1 MALAPIGGEPL
12 RAAAGADTAGAG
24 TAVAGGPP
32 GSRITRPVWVTVQ
45 RFFGPAVTRVW
56 SFSVVLALVASAIVF
71 LGFGGIPRIPEPL
84 IIPWPLIALGFYLA
98 EINVVEVHFRR
109 ETHAFTLSEV
119 PTVIG
124 LFFLTPFEYLAALLI
139 GSGLA
144 LRLHQH
150 QPPIRLFLNLAY
162 YFLIGGLSVVIFH
175 GLGEFTGAPTP
186 RDWAATFAATLTS
199 CVLGSLVI
207 ATAISLSG
215 GAPQYQKLPEMLRFA
230 GGVALANTS
239 LALLAVTL
247 LWREPWSLWLL
258 GLPVLAIFIAYR
270 AYVSER
276 EKGQRLEL
284 LYESSRIL
292 QRTPELDSALV
303 ALLEHTREM
312 FRAER
317 AEIILYPSAQETTA
331 LRTATGIDQ
340 QTTTMVPIAIAE
352 YDPVHRRITAEGR
365 AFRHQPQPA
374 GAGGVRELMAC
385 PLAGEER
392 LIGVMII
399 TNRIAE
405 GTTFGDDDL
414 RLLETIGNQVATALE
429 NGQLEQSLAE
439 LSRLKEQLRHQ
450 AYHDP
455 LTNLANRALFA
466 EQVEATL
473 ERREAGGVPVVLF
486 LDLDDFKL
494 VNDTQGHAAG
504 DHLLVAVAERIVA
517 CVRDQDIAA
526 RLGGD
531 EFGILMI
538 DRSGLDD
545 AITVAGRLLDTL
557 TAPFLIQGREL
568 LIGASI
574 GIAAARPGGEPAEEL
589 LRNADVAMYTAKATG
604 KHRFAVFEP
613 TMHAALVAR
622 HELSSELSRSVARG
636 ELEVFYQPIVDLR
649 TSTVT
654 GVEALTRWRHP
665 TRGFV
670 PPDEFIRLAE
680 DSGAILAL
688 GRWVLHTAAS
698 QVVRWQERL
707 GSRLTLSVNL
717 SPSELQQAAFIG
729 EVEAILEQTRL
740 EPNLL
745 VLEMTETA
753 MFQDAQ
759 TTIHKLEALRRRG
772 VRIAVDDFGTGYSSL
787 GYLRRFPVDILKIAR
802 DFLANDEP
810 AETPADKPAVEIDLA
825 GLPGGADDRNG
836 VDPADPW
843 AFAHAIVALG
853 QTLGLSIVAE
863 GIETSDQLDRL
874 RSLGCDLGQGYLF
887 LAPVDALTFGDFLAA
902 ALPASTSGTVA
913 AIEPQPAG
921 LPQGGAPVAGAS

>member
-1 MALAPIGGEPL
+1 MAKLTLDSPRGEDAARAPIVEP
-12 RAAAGADTAGAG
+12 
-24 TAVAGGPP
+24 VGP
-32 GSRITRPVWVTVQ
+32 RIRRPVWLTVQ
-45 RFFGPAVTRVW
+45 RFFGPAASRVW
-56 SFSVVLALVASAIVF
+56 TFSIALAVVGTAIVI
-71 LGFGGIPRIPEPL
+71 LGFGGIARIPEPFQ
-84 IIPWPLIALGFYLA
+84 INIPWPVIALGFYLA

-109 ETHAFTLSEV
+109 ETHSFTLSEV
-119 PTVIG
+119 PAVIG
-124 LFFLTPFEYLAALLI
+124 LFFLSPLEYIAALLI

-150 QPPIRLFLNLAY
+150 QPPIRLVLNLAY
-162 YFLIGGLSVVIFH
+162 YLLIGGLSVVIFH
-175 GLGEFTGAPTP
+175 GLGQFIGAPTP

-258 GLPVLAIFIAYR
+258 ALPVLAIFIAYR

-317 AEIILYPSAQETTA
+317 AEIILYPSAQEATA
-331 LRTATGIDQ
+331 LRTACGIDQ
-340 QTTTMVPIAIAE
+340 PTATMVPVTISDS
-352 YDPVHRRITAEGR
+352 DPVHSRIAADGR
-365 AFRHQPQPA
+365 AFRHQPQPE
-374 GAGGVRELMAC
+374 GAGGIRELMAC
-385 PLAGEER
+385 PLAGESR

-405 GTTFGDDDL
+405 GTSFGDDDL

-473 ERREAGGVPVVLF
+473 ESREAGGVPVVLF
-486 LDLDDFKL
+486 LDLDDFKI
-494 VNDTQGHAAG
+494 VNDTQGHATG
-504 DHLLVAVAERIVA
+504 DRLLVAVAERIIA
-517 CVRDQDIAA
+517 CVREHDVAA

-538 DRSGLDD
+538 DHSGLDD
-545 AITVAGRLLDTL
+545 AITIAGRLLDTL

-574 GIAAARPGGEPAEEL
+574 GIAAARPSGERAEEL

-636 ELEVFYQPIVDLR
+636 ELEVFYQPIVDLK
-649 TSTVT
+649 TLTVT

-698 QVVRWQERL
+698 QVVRWRDEL
-707 GSRLTLSVNL
+707 GGRLTLSVNL

-729 EVEAILEQTRL
+729 EVEAILTQTRL
-740 EPNLL
+740 EPSDL

-759 TTIHKLEALRRRG
+759 TTIHKLDALRRRG

-802 DFLANDEP
+802 DFLASDAPPPVEERASRTTKSAKSSAP
-810 AETPADKPAVEIDLA
+810 ALDAPADREA
-825 GLPGGADDRNG
+825 
-836 VDPADPW
+836 ADPW

-863 GIETSDQLDRL
+863 GIETQDQLERL
-874 RSLGCDLGQGYLF
+874 RSLGCDFGQGYLF
-887 LAPVDALTFGDFLAA
+887 LKPVDAVRFRFFLQGAWPTALTEG
-902 ALPASTSGTVA
+902 PNVA
-913 AIEPQPAG
+913 AGG
-921 LPQGGAPVAGAS
+921 LPRFIHEGASSTIRAS

>member
-1 MALAPIGGEPL
+1 LARPNDL
-12 RAAAGADTAGAG
+12 
-24 TAVAGGPP
+24 PP
-32 GSRITRPVWVTVQ
+32 GGAEAARLIAGLRLARPFQRTAQRI
-45 RFFGPAVTRVW
+45 FGPAAFRVW
-56 SFSVVLALVASAIVF
+56 SFSLLLAVTGAAII
-71 LGFGGIPRIPEPL
+71 LAGFRGITPLPEPL
-84 IIPWPLIALGFYLA
+84 RIPWPVIALGFYLA

-119 PTVIG
+119 PTVLG
-124 LFFLTPFEYLAALLI
+124 LFLLSPFEYLAALIL
-139 GSGLA
+139 GSALA
-144 LRLHQH
+144 LRFHLR
-150 QPPIRLFLNLAY
+150 QPTIRLVLNLAY
-162 YFLIGGLSVVIFH
+162 YLLIGALSVVIFH
-175 GLGEFTGAPTP
+175 GIGEFSGAPTP
-186 RDWAATFAATLTS
+186 RDWIATFATTLTT
-199 CVLGSLVI
+199 CVLGALVI

-215 GAPQYQKLPEMLRFA
+215 GAPQYEKLPEMLRFA

-239 LALLAVTL
+239 IALLAVTL
-247 LWREPWSLWLL
+247 LWREPWALWLL
-258 GLPVLAIFIAYR
+258 GLPVLAIFVAYR

-317 AEIILYPSAQETTA
+317 AEIILYPSAQEETA
-331 LRTATGIDQ
+331 LRTSCGLGQETAAMIPVEIRAD
-340 QTTTMVPIAIAE
+340 
-352 YDPVHRRITAEGR
+352 DPVHRRVAADGR
-365 AFRHQPQPA
+365 AFRHQPPVPEA
-374 GAGGVRELMAC
+374 ENGVRELMAC
-385 PLAGEER
+385 PLAGESR
-392 LIGVMII
+392 LIGAMVV

-405 GTTFGDDDL
+405 GTNFGDDDL

-466 EQVEATL
+466 EQVIATL
-473 ERREAGGVPVVLF
+473 ERREPGGVPVVLF

-494 VNDTQGHAAG
+494 VNDTQGHATG
-504 DHLLVAVAERIVA
+504 DRLLVAVAERIIA
-517 CVRDQDIAA
+517 CVRGEDVAA

-545 AITVAGRLLDTL
+545 AITVAGRLLDAL
-557 TAPFLIQGREL
+557 AAPFLIQGREL
-568 LIGASI
+568 LVGVSI
-574 GIAAARPGGEPAEEL
+574 GIAAARPSGERADEL

-649 TSTVT
+649 TGSVM

-665 TRGFV
+665 ARGFI

-688 GRWVLHTAAS
+688 GRWVLHTAAT
-698 QVVRWQERL
+698 QIVQWQEEFGRQ
-707 GSRLTLSVNL
+707 LTVSVNL
-717 SPSELQQAAFIG
+717 SPSELQQAGFIA
-729 EVEAILEQTRL
+729 EVDAILDQTRL
-740 EPNLL
+740 DPHGL

-759 TTIHKLEALRRRG
+759 TTISKLELLRGRG

-802 DFLANDEP
+802 DFMANEDGSKSSLLTDLA
-810 AETPADKPAVEIDLA
+810 APADGALA
-825 GLPGGADDRNG
+825 TRSA
-836 VDPADPW
+836 DPADPW

-853 QTLGLSIVAE
+853 QTLGLRIVAE
-863 GIETSDQLDRL
+863 GIETAAQWETL

-887 LAPVDALTFGDFLAA
+887 LAPVDAKAFGAYLRTQWPQPVPAISAPAA
-902 ALPASTSGTVA
+902 QAVSSGRTPGAAPAS
-913 AIEPQPAG
+913 
-921 LPQGGAPVAGAS
+921 

>member
-1 MALAPIGGEPL
+1 VPMNERVVRPIWQ
-12 RAAAGADTAGAG
+12 TA
-24 TAVAGGPP
+24 
-32 GSRITRPVWVTVQ
+32 Q
-45 RFFGPAVTRVW
+45 RFFGPAASRVW
-56 SFSVVLALVASAIVF
+56 TFTVMLALAGTAIMI
-71 LGFGGIPRIPEPL
+71 LGFGGIPRIAEPFQ
-84 IIPWPLIALGFYLA
+84 IPWPVIAVAFYVA

-124 LFFLTPFEYLAALLI
+124 LFFLSPFEYIAALLV

-144 LRLHQH
+144 LIVHQK

-162 YFLIGGLSVVIFH
+162 YFLIGGISVVIFH
-175 GLGEFTGAPTP
+175 GLGQFGGAPTP
-186 RDWAATFAATLTS
+186 RDWAATFAATLTT
-199 CVLGSLVI
+199 CVVGSLVI

-239 LALLAVTL
+239 VALLAVTL

-258 GLPVLAIFIAYR
+258 GLPVLAIFVAYR

-292 QRTPELDSALV
+292 QRVPELDSALV

-317 AEIILYPSAQETTA
+317 AEIILYPSAQEATA
-331 LRTATGIDQ
+331 LRTASGIGQ
-340 QTTTMVPIAIAE
+340 PTTTMVPITIAE
-352 YDPVHRRITAEGR
+352 DDPVHHRIAADGR
-365 AFRHQPQPA
+365 AYRHQNPESID
-374 GAGGVRELMAC
+374 GVRELMAC
-385 PLAGEER
+385 PLAGESR
-392 LIGVMII
+392 MIGVMII

-405 GTTFGDDDL
+405 GTNFGDDDL

-466 EQVEATL
+466 EQVEAVL
-473 ERREAGGVPVVLF
+473 ERREPGGVPVVLF

-494 VNDTQGHAAG
+494 VNDTQGHATG
-504 DHLLVAVAERIVA
+504 DRLLVAVAERIIA
-517 CVRDQDIAA
+517 CVRGEDVAA

-545 AITVAGRLLDTL
+545 AINVAGRLLETL

-568 LIGASI
+568 AIGASI
-574 GIAAARPGGEPAEEL
+574 GIAAARPAGEHADEL

-636 ELEVFYQPIVDLR
+636 ELEVFYQPIVDLQ
-649 TSTVT
+649 SGDVV
-654 GVEALTRWRHP
+654 GVEALTRWQHP
-665 TRGFV
+665 VRGFV

-698 QVVRWQERL
+698 QVVRWQEQL
-707 GSRLTLSVNL
+707 GRSLSLSVNL

-729 EVEAILEQTRL
+729 EVEAILAQTRL
-740 EPNLL
+740 APEHL

-759 TTIHKLEALRRRG
+759 TTITKLESLRRRG

-787 GYLRRFPVDILKIAR
+787 GYLRRFPVDSLKIAR
-802 DFLANDEP
+802 DFMASDEAADPAGARKRLAATTSDP
-810 AETPADKPAVEIDLA
+810 SVAV
-825 GLPGGADDRNG
+825 PGGA
-836 VDPADPW
+836 DPADPW

-863 GIETSDQLDRL
+863 GIETQAQLERL
-874 RSLGCDLGQGYLF
+874 RTLGCDLGQGYLF
-887 LAPVDALTFGDFLAA
+887 LKPVDAPNFGRYLQAA
-902 ALPASTSGTVA
+902 WPKPVEAVAPAAVGAVEASGA
-913 AIEPQPAG
+913 AR
-921 LPQGGAPVAGAS
+921 AS